1 MSQAHEKLT
10 RLRQLLREM
19 GSVLVAFSA
28 GVDSTFL
35 LKVAAEELG
44 ERCLAVT
51 ALSES
56 YPTTE
61 EEEARRFARELGA
74 RHRFIETHEL
84 DNPLYAANPTNRCY
98 HCKTELWTRLAEV
111 AREEGIPWMVDGFN
125 ADDVGDFRPGMAAA
139 RERGV
144 RSPLLEVGLTKAE
157 IRQLS
162 QEMNLPTWN
171 KPALACLSS
180 RIPYGKPITREKL
193 AQIDAAER
201 FLRELGFRQLRV
213 RHHDEIARIELPLE
227 EVPRLFA
234 EGLAPRVAQRLKEL
248 GFAYVTLDLQGY
260 RSGSMNEVLPLTSIT
275 TLG

>member
-125 ADDVGDFRPGMAAA
+125 ADDVGDYRPGMAAA

>member
-1 MSQAHEKLT
+1 
-10 RLRQLLREM
+10 M

-84 DNPLYAANPTNRCY
+84 DNPLYAANPANRCY

-180 RIPYGKPITREKL
+180 RIPYGQPITREKL